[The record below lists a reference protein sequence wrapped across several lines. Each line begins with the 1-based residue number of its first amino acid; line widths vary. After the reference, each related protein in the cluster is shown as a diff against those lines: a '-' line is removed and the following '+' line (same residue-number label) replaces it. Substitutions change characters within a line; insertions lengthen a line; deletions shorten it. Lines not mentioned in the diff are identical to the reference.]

1 MEENLSTIKKAV
13 IEGDMAAARD
23 GVQLAL
29 DTGVEAE
36 VILQQ
41 GLIPAMAEVGR
52 LFEAGEY
59 YVPEMLVAARAMQS
73 GLALLKPILV
83 RSSAKPAGK
92 VVIGTVKGDLHDI
105 GKNLVGMMLEGAGF
119 QINDLGSNVGPE
131 RFIEALQE
139 DQVDI
144 LGLSALLTTTMTM
157 MRSTI
162 TAIEEAGL
170 RDRVKII
177 VGGAPVT
184 RTYAEE
190 IGADGYAPDASR
202 AVSLAKQLIG
212 QGHI

>member
-1 MEENLSTIKKAV
+1 
-13 IEGDMAAARD
+13 
-23 GVQLAL
+23 
-29 DTGVEAE
+29 
-36 VILQQ
+36 
-41 GLIPAMAEVGR
+41 
-52 LFEAGEY
+52 
-59 YVPEMLVAARAMQS
+59 
-73 GLALLKPILV
+73 
-83 RSSAKPAGK
+83 
-92 VVIGTVKGDLHDI
+92 LHDI
-105 GKNLVGMMLEGAGF
+105 GKNLVAMMLEGAGF
-119 QINDLGSNVGPE
+119 QIKDLGSNVSPE

-202 AVSLAKQLIG
+202 AVSLAKQRIG